1 MPDNQQ
7 NSKVATD
14 LRLFVSALRS
24 QQPTFPR
31 VIDAEVWATLPSP
44 CTLLWI
50 ENSSVTDGW
59 QLSDEHIITGVP
71 HNEWQLTLQRGQCVE
86 VLPVGEEQWV
96 VKPYH
101 IGDPVTTDRYDA
113 DTPFIGQPLAEWT
126 ILRGL
131 DYEDK
136 GIVSGRL
143 YPLVDSLSDVQL
155 VLRWMLNE
163 PDQQGGRMVWDYSE
177 RLTAAQAADR
187 TNHKRLFDQRKD
199 FITDNWPFLK
209 NR

>member
-1 MPDNQQ
+1 MP
-7 NSKVATD
+7 
-14 LRLFVSALRS
+14 
-24 QQPTFPR
+24 
-31 VIDAEVWATLPSP
+31 
-44 CTLLWI
+44 
-50 ENSSVTDGW
+50 
-59 QLSDEHIITGVP
+59 
-71 HNEWQLTLQRGQCVE
+71 
-86 VLPVGEEQWV
+86 
-96 VKPYH
+96 
-101 IGDPVTTDRYDA
+101 
-113 DTPFIGQPLAEWT
+113 

>member
-24 QQPTFPR
+24 QQPTAPK

-71 HNEWQLTLQRGQCVE
+71 HN
-86 VLPVGEEQWV
+86 
-96 VKPYH
+96 
-101 IGDPVTTDRYDA
+101 
-113 DTPFIGQPLAEWT
+113 
-126 ILRGL
+126 
-131 DYEDK
+131 
-136 GIVSGRL
+136 
-143 YPLVDSLSDVQL
+143 
-155 VLRWMLNE
+155 
-163 PDQQGGRMVWDYSE
+163 
-177 RLTAAQAADR
+177 
-187 TNHKRLFDQRKD
+187 KRLFDQRKD
-199 FITDNWPFLK
+199 FITDNWTFLK

>member
-24 QQPTFPR
+24 QQPTVPR

-71 HNEWQLTLQRGQCVE
+71 HNEWQLTLHFPA
-86 VLPVGEEQWV
+86 VLGIL
-96 VKPYH
+96 
-101 IGDPVTTDRYDA
+101 IGSMPAA
-113 DTPFIGQPLAEWT
+113 DTFHTRPVLLPSTLQQVSEWFAEAT
-126 ILRGL
+126 
-131 DYEDK
+131 
-136 GIVSGRL
+136 S
-143 YPLVDSLSDVQL
+143 
-155 VLRWMLNE
+155 
-163 PDQQGGRMVWDYSE
+163 
-177 RLTAAQAADR
+177 T
-187 TNHKRLFDQRKD
+187 
-199 FITDNWPFLK
+199 
-209 NR
+209 